1 MATTMHIMLRL
12 FMLLLALWLPV
23 AAVDGTVPSATRSG
37 PTVYIPVDGMIEPHL
52 ARYIERALDEA
63 ESASASTVILH
74 IDTDG
79 GRVDSARE
87 ILDRLLRVP
96 ADGPR
101 LIAWIHFR
109 AISAG
114 ALIAYGCHEVH
125 LTSQATIG
133 NIGVIF
139 QKPDGTMDF
148 ASEKQETMVRALLKQ
163 AGEHRGWNR
172 GKLLKMTARN
182 QELYRFDVD
191 GVTTWVIEEDLA
203 AYLAAHPGAT
213 RPTVPDKGKDL
224 LITYT
229 APEALRE
236 GMATALHTDLAAFYR
251 DLGIDAAAVRDFSPT
266 RTEVIARALA
276 GFAPLLAGL
285 AVLFLMIE
293 LKAPGVGLWISLS
306 AVCAGLFFIC
316 QFYQE
321 LAGAPEVIL
330 AIVGVAIIALDL
342 FWLQT
347 GGMVALAGAA
357 LGLVGLILAFMPD
370 ASQFTPS
377 TEGWSAALAAAVTQS
392 LFALAMVAVGA
403 AVIIL
408 TLPKNP
414 LVARLALKRELA
426 ANATDPAVTHDL
438 IGRRG
443 VARSAL
449 RPGGTIDV
457 DGQSLSA
464 VAEHGEFVPAGTAVD
479 VIAFSL
485 GEAVVRPVTA

>member
-1 MATTMHIMLRL
+1 MLRL
-12 FMLLLALWLPV
+12 LLLILALWLPL
-23 AAVDGTVPSATRSG
+23 AAADGTVASASRSG
-37 PTVYIPVDGMIEPHL
+37 LTVYIPINGMIEPHL
-52 ARYIERALDEA
+52 ARYVERALDAA
-63 ESASASTVILH
+63 ESASASTVVLH

-96 ADGPR
+96 ANGPR

-148 ASEKQETMVRALLKQ
+148 ASEKAETMVRALLKQ
-163 AGEHRGWNR
+163 SAEHRGWNR

-182 QELYRFDVD
+182 QELYRFDVA
-191 GVTTWVIEEDLA
+191 GTTTWVIEEDLA

-229 APEALRE
+229 APEAVRE
-236 GMATALHTDLAAFYR
+236 GMATALHTDLAAFYH
-251 DLGIDAAAVRDFSPT
+251 DLGIDAAAVRDLSPT
-266 RTEVIARALA
+266 QTETVARALA

-285 AVLFLMIE
+285 AALFLMIE

-306 AVCAGLFFIC
+306 GVCAALFFIC

-330 AIVGVAIIALDL
+330 VIVAVAIIAADL
-342 FWLQT
+342 FWLHT
-347 GGMVALAGAA
+347 GGMVAMAGAA
-357 LGLVGLILAFMPD
+357 LGLGGLILAFMPD
-370 ASQFTPS
+370 VSQFAPS
-377 TEGWSAALAAAVTQS
+377 TEGWSASLAAAVTQS
-392 LFALAMVAVGA
+392 LFALAMMAVGA
-403 AVIIL
+403 TVIVL

-414 LVARLALKRELA
+414 LVARLTLKRELS
-426 ANATDPAVTHDL
+426 ANATDPATTHDL
-438 IGRRG
+438 VGRRG
-443 VARSAL
+443 LARSAL

-464 VAEHGEFVPAGTAVD
+464 VSEQGEFVPAGTAVE
-479 VIAFSL
+479 VVAFSL
-485 GEAVVRPVTA
+485 GEAVVRPVTAGGA

>member
-1 MATTMHIMLRL
+1 MPSMHRL
-12 FMLLLALWLPV
+12 LLLILALWLPL
-23 AAVDGTVPSATRSG
+23 AAADGTVASASRSG
-37 PTVYIPVDGMIEPHL
+37 LTVYIPIDGMIEPHL
-52 ARYIERALDEA
+52 ARYVERALDAA
-63 ESASASTVILH
+63 ESASASTVVLH

-96 ADGPR
+96 ANGPR

-163 AGEHRGWNR
+163 SAEHRGWNR

-191 GVTTWVIEEDLA
+191 GTTTWVIEEDLA

-229 APEALRE
+229 APEAVRE
-236 GMATALHTDLAAFYR
+236 GMATALHTDLAAFYH
-251 DLGIDAAAVRDFSPT
+251 DLGIDAAAVRDLSPT
-266 RTEVIARALA
+266 QTEAVARALA

-285 AVLFLMIE
+285 AALFLMIE
-293 LKAPGVGLWISLS
+293 LKVPGVGLWISLS
-306 AVCAGLFFIC
+306 GVCATLFFIC

-330 AIVGVAIIALDL
+330 VIVAVAIIAADL
-342 FWLQT
+342 FWLHT

-357 LGLVGLILAFMPD
+357 LGLGGLILAFMPD
-370 ASQFTPS
+370 VSQFAPS
-377 TEGWSAALAAAVTQS
+377 TEGWSASLAAAVTQS
-392 LFALAMVAVGA
+392 LFALAMMAVGA
-403 AVIIL
+403 TVIVL

-414 LVARLALKRELA
+414 LVARLTLKRELSA
-426 ANATDPAVTHDL
+426 KATDPSTTHDL
-438 IGRRG
+438 VGRRG

-464 VAEHGEFVPAGTAVD
+464 VSEQGEFVPVGTAVE
-479 VIAFSL
+479 VVAFSL
-485 GEAVVRPVTA
+485 GEAVVRPATAGDA